1 MLECAISLANTQV
14 SVIKFEPSSATKG
27 PAMAYDYKPGEEED
41 VLKRYVIIA
50 SIVVVLAFLVVL
62 LLYVGL
68 GIDRQTFKILLGKI
82 IPDATN
88 VTFVFVFVLAAFALW
103 GLLREPAASD
113 DVQRRQTYFI
123 LILIVA
129 GLLLAGTVYFKY
141 LATPTHEVTKTEVCP
156 SCRGTGR
163 AKLRPEYPCG
173 TCRGTG
179 YVTP

>member
-1 MLECAISLANTQV
+1 
-14 SVIKFEPSSATKG
+14 
-27 PAMAYDYKPGEEED
+27 MAYDYKPGEEED

-50 SIVVVLAFLVVL
+50 SIVVVLAFLIVL
-62 LLYVGL
+62 TLYIGL
-68 GIDRQTFKILLGKI
+68 GIDMQALKILLKKI

-141 LATPTHEVTKTEVCP
+141 LATPTHEVTKTEICP
-156 SCRGTGR
+156 SCGGTGR
-163 AKLRPEYPCG
+163 AKLRPEYPCS
-173 TCRGTG
+173 TCGGTG

>member
-1 MLECAISLANTQV
+1 
-14 SVIKFEPSSATKG
+14 
-27 PAMAYDYKPGEEED
+27 MAYHYKPGEEED
-41 VLKRYVIIA
+41 VLKRYVVIA
-50 SIVVVLAFLVVL
+50 TIVVVLAFLAVL
-62 LLYVGL
+62 VLYIGL
-68 GIDRQTFKILLGKI
+68 GIDMQALKILLRKI

-88 VTFVFVFVLAAFALW
+88 VTFVFIFVLAAFALW

-141 LATPTHEVTKTEVCP
+141 LAPPTHEVRRTEICP
-156 SCRGTGR
+156 SCGGTGR
-163 AKLRPEYPCG
+163 AKFRPEYPCP
-173 TCRGTG
+173 TCGGTG